1 MIGRPL
7 RLFVTFVATKILF
20 IFKPALKIVLK
31 NFLISTI
38 VIVLIIYSHNEFLN
52 WSTTSGNIEFLK
64 FSFIFKNVL
73 IFITLLIW
81 FFSIKRSKLKNDG
94 FDKFR
99 NRKLRTTKEIKLGKK
114 WVFLIYSGEK
124 RRKKLMSF

>member
-7 RLFVTFVATKILF
+7 RLFLTFVATKILF

-38 VIVLIIYSHNEFLN
+38 IIVIIIYSHNEFLN

-64 FSFIFKNVL
+64 LSFIFKNVL
-73 IFITLLIW
+73 IFITLVSRDQNLKMMVLIN
-81 FFSIKRSKLKNDG
+81 S
-94 FDKFR
+94 
-99 NRKLRTTKEIKLGKK
+99 EIE
-114 WVFLIYSGEK
+114 S
-124 RRKKLMSF
+124 

>member
-38 VIVLIIYSHNEFLN
+38 IIVIIIYSHNEFLN

-64 FSFIFKNVL
+64 LSFIFKNVL
-73 IFITLLIW
+73 IFITLLIL

-114 WVFLIYSGEK
+114 
-124 RRKKLMSF
+124 

>member
-7 RLFVTFVATKILF
+7 RLFITLIVTKILF

-38 VIVLIIYSHNEFLN
+38 IIVIIIYSHNEFLN

-64 FSFIFKNVL
+64 LSFIFKNVL
-73 IFITLLIW
+73 IFITLLIL

-99 NRKLRTTKEIKLGKK
+99 NKKLRTTKEIKLGKK
-114 WVFLIYSGEK
+114 
-124 RRKKLMSF
+124 